1 LNRPGFRE
9 GSNEINR
16 LLIPGTILKRAMK
29 GETPL
34 QKEAM
39 KAFESLMSPSF
50 DELDDCVPFAAE
62 KALIAGLKQ
71 AFLVVAESAVQKYMD
86 RIKDERE
93 ESAANRLPPFIGLIF
108 KEFHSPGT
116 NIHNT
121 H

>member
-1 LNRPGFRE
+1 MSCAVEVDETYVGGNAPGVHGRQTE
-9 GSNEINR
+9 KN
-16 LLIPGTILKRAMK
+16 
-29 GETPL
+29 
-34 QKEAM
+34 
-39 KAFESLMSPSF
+39 
-50 DELDDCVPFAAE
+50 ELDDSVPFAAE

-71 AFLVVAESAVQKYMD
+71 AFLVVAGSAVQKYMD